1 MITQLNLK
9 EIERK
14 AFRSTYQNG
23 LWDMYYGFI
32 VVFMSIFIYRP
43 ADGYSPTNIVLA
55 ILGIFLAYCFFWAG
69 KKYITL
75 PRMGQVRFGPVRKQK
90 KTTLAIILGVVVLI
104 QIGIVGLTTMAWVN
118 PVVGSTIN
126 NFLNARDLMSIA
138 VAAIGSLMVGISMT
152 LIAYFSDFP
161 RGFYIAIMMSLAVF
175 LMISLNQPVYPIVV
189 GTLIILPGLILFV
202 RFLNRYPLPREVVS
216 HE

>member
-1 MITQLNLK
+1 MVTQLNLK

-14 AFRSTYQNG
+14 AFRSTYQDG

-55 ILGIFLAYCFFWAG
+55 ILGISLAYCFFWAG